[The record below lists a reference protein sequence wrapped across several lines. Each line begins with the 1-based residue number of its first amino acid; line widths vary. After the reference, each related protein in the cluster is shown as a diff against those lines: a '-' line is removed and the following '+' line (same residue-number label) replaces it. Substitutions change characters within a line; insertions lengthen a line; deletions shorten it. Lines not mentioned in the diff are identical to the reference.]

1 MVIGPGAKNS
11 WMIGNNNVVLNPTQY
26 QYIYLYALFCVC
38 RYFYKEAKSYYE
50 GSKVTSIFEQEDESS
65 PLLKLKDHISLH
77 LYISHP
83 TCGDYA
89 YYEQEM

>member
-1 MVIGPGAKNS
+1 MDDWKLPCCFESYPVS
-11 WMIGNNNVVLNPTQY
+11 L
-26 QYIYLYALFCVC
+26 YLYALFCVC
-38 RYFYKEAKSYYE
+38 RYFYKEAKSYHE
-50 GSKVTSIFEQEDESS
+50 GSKVISIFEQENENS

-77 LYISHP
+77 LYISNP